1 MELSFKD
8 ELEIFSQV
16 GNYKDYEARL
26 MPLLN
31 KCDTQEQLDTAS
43 KAIEEVK
50 IRLMEDNTEF
60 RGIMNTREQA
70 HKLKADME
78 AAIHRAQMSEAK
90 ADAARTHAEA
100 LAKVPKFRD
109 KEVEDWVSSTR
120 YKTYD
125 PDEKEKQI
133 EAGLWCPICQ
143 KEDKRGNIVNG
154 APTCTKCWHKLVPKD
169 KLKDYPRK
177 YRRAWKG

>member
-1 MELSFKD
+1 MS
-8 ELEIFSQV
+8 
-16 GNYKDYEARL
+16 
-26 MPLLN
+26 
-31 KCDTQEQLDTAS
+31 LDTAIQLFQS
-43 KAIEEVK
+43 VDTFEEYKEGLLAV
-50 IRLMEDNTEF
+50 LMRCHSQEELDRARRVIDEKKQYMMENSPEF
-60 RGIMNTREQA
+60 RGIIGTREQT
-70 HKLKADME
+70 HKLKAE
-78 AAIHRAQMSEAK
+78 YEKAIHRAKLSEAK

-109 KEVEDWVSSTR
+109 KEVEDWVSNTR

-154 APTCTKCWHKLVPKD
+154 KPTCTKCWHKLVPKD
-169 KLKDYPRK
+169 NLKDYPRK
-177 YRRAWKG
+177 YRRAWKR